1 MQHFLVVHA
10 LLLNRLLPEMED
22 PLPHN
27 RGRIYSVLLGL
38 WCIFQR
44 LRLHSGMLFA
54 QMQQKTSVSGMTW
67 QMNVAIFLHNEIALD
82 EIWFLIRSKR
92 PAFSGHGLMCINLIL
107 GMILDVLKTARPQ
120 LNELNWIPYPRQGK
134 ARNGSY
140 HLTCQDL
147 KSKPLQRALWVSLY
161 APLGNN

>member
-1 MQHFLVVHA
+1 
-10 LLLNRLLPEMED
+10 
-22 PLPHN
+22 
-27 RGRIYSVLLGL
+27 
-38 WCIFQR
+38 
-44 LRLHSGMLFA
+44 MLFA

-134 ARNGSY
+134 EWELSF
-140 HLTCQDL
+140 DL
-147 KSKPLQRALWVSLY
+147 PGFEIKTSSKGFVGLAVCSIRK
-161 APLGNN
+161 